1 MEFTN
6 QKDNAC
12 SLKENL
18 KRFDNQ
24 LSEDSTGYFTAVEK
38 TVETYLL
45 TQLSDKSGRE
55 QCHGIFLNRPPPDTG
70 KDADEVKTL
79 SFLSQTGKGEKKSDK
94 HKANQSCFGS
104 LQR

>member
-6 QKDNAC
+6 RKDNAC
-12 SLKENL
+12 SLKEKL
-18 KRFDNQ
+18 KGFDNQ

-45 TQLSDKSGRE
+45 TQLSDKSERD

-70 KDADEVKTL
+70 KDPDEVKTF
-79 SFLSQTGKGEKKSDK
+79 SFLSQRGKGEKKSDK
-94 HKANQSCFGS
+94 HKATQSCFGN

>member
-1 MEFTN
+1 MTIYTDRRTLIENLLRMTLAFYLNELPHVSQSSYNQGVFAEWNAVYTAMEFTK

-12 SLKENL
+12 SLKEKL

-45 TQLSDKSGRE
+45 TQLSDKS
-55 QCHGIFLNRPPPDTG
+55 
-70 KDADEVKTL
+70 
-79 SFLSQTGKGEKKSDK
+79 
-94 HKANQSCFGS
+94 
-104 LQR
+104 